1 MLGRSWII
9 TLIILALPACSSAQ
23 QPTPEEQQP
32 LTQLQGEPA
41 EITRSPDGQFSIQI
55 LGIPMNEGSTM
66 QRESIVLNVPD
77 SPVRFT
83 SASMSFD
90 YEDRRFQYNVAAQL
104 EAAVPIAALEVRH
117 VLFDLFGEHM
127 QNLSN
132 TDATDITPGNYSMDG
147 TWNILRDNAVTE
159 HLTTVSFV
167 AQARLENGRVWKF
180 DSDVLSASLRS
191 LNLDQEVEDDP
202 DQN

>member
-55 LGIPMNEGSTM
+55 LGITMNEGSTM
-66 QRESIVLNVPD
+66 QRESILLNVPD
-77 SPVRFT
+77 SPIRFT

-147 TWNILRDNAVTE
+147 TWNILRENEVTE